1 MKVLSASLQFKDNAR
16 TRTFSN
22 IPTYCTKM
30 SGFVQ
35 CVYFNAEFMV
45 IAKVFYQGKFDFLN
59 TSFPFFISKDE
70 EENPKNSNVPKEPI
84 SINL

>member
-1 MKVLSASLQFKDNAR
+1 MKVLSASLRFKDNAR

-35 CVYFNAEFMV
+35 YVYFNAEFMV
-45 IAKVFYQGKFDFLN
+45 IAKVFYQGKFERTFHIVTRNNPLN
-59 TSFPFFISKDE
+59 PLHFGYRRNFQRGT
-70 EENPKNSNVPKEPI
+70 
-84 SINL
+84 